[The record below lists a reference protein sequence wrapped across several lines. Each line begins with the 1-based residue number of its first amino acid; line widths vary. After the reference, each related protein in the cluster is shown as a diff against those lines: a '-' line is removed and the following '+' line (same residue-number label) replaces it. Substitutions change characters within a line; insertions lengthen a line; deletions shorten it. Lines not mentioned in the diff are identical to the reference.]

1 MQQVG
6 GATEVGQ
13 RAQKAS
19 PLKSDASST
28 PPPAATAFPARR
40 RPFPRSAAVGRRL
53 GVALF
58 AALSGTLVFSL
69 LTDGGRQTRAV
80 ASLLPETD
88 WLLYWTGLR
97 IDQVALTGQ
106 RFTNDSDVFTAVD
119 LDNAGSLISYDAA
132 AARERIE
139 DLPWVAT
146 ASINRIY
153 PGSLEVRITE
163 RAPAALWINDG
174 RRLLIDASGRVL
186 SAVKESASVRLPRFS
201 GAGAPDKAQAM
212 LDLIIRFPRIAER
225 FEMAERVGERRWTL
239 HLRNN
244 VTVHLGADRE
254 ALALTALSSDEDLG
268 KLLEARDVVIDL
280 RTRGRIAIRPAEP
293 TSQSQPASQ
302 S

>member
-1 MQQVG
+1 
-6 GATEVGQ
+6 
-13 RAQKAS
+13 
-19 PLKSDASST
+19 
-28 PPPAATAFPARR
+28 
-40 RPFPRSAAVGRRL
+40 VGRRL